1 MKLYVSFA
9 DEMEAVNASFFDGS
23 EVITADFGVIEII
36 TDPSGIKRYDGPYSI
51 VPKVSDQQFET
62 TAKLMN
68 ENLSVL
74 AIPVLSVSN
83 PSGGV
88 TVTIGGE

>member
-1 MKLYVSFA
+1 MKLLVTFA
-9 DEMEAVNASFFDGS
+9 DEAEAVNASFFDGS
-23 EVITADFGVIEII
+23 EVIAADFGSIEII
-36 TDPSGIKRYDGPYSI
+36 TDPSEIERFDGPYSI
-51 VPKVSDQQFET
+51 VPKVSDQQFAT
-62 TAKLMN
+62 SAKLMN